1 MPGDLIL
8 LTGGT
13 GHIGFATLSY
23 ALNAGY
29 HVRASIRRPESVKEM
44 KAAPSIQPFLQ
55 NLSFVTVEDITKDG
69 AFDEALKDVVYVIHL
84 ASPLAKN
91 AGDDMENNVVQPAI
105 RGTMSMLESA
115 LKVPSVERI
124 VITSSEAAV
133 IPVMAMAGKPTDE
146 VFDQNSVVP
155 KPSGPYPNPF
165 AAYIASKVLS
175 LHATQDFMKE
185 KSPSFTVINIMP
197 SFVWG
202 KNELATTPKAA
213 VSGSN
218 ARVLEPLLGVKSPMG
233 LPGTTVHIDDVAML
247 HVEALNPKLQGN
259 QDFTANSEGIE
270 GLEWNDVPEIVAR
283 KFPEAVK
290 SGILPLGG
298 SQPTL
303 RLKYDASHTEKVFDF
318 KFKGLEE
325 QVTNV
330 AGWYIEL
337 VEKEKMGQAKA

>member
-1 MPGDLIL
+1 
-8 LTGGT
+8 
-13 GHIGFATLSY
+13 
-23 ALNAGY
+23 
-29 HVRASIRRPESVKEM
+29 
-44 KAAPSIQPFLQ
+44 
-55 NLSFVTVEDITKDG
+55 
-69 AFDEALKDVVYVIHL
+69 
-84 ASPLAKN
+84 
-91 AGDDMENNVVQPAI
+91 
-105 RGTMSMLESA
+105 
-115 LKVPSVERI
+115 
-124 VITSSEAAV
+124 
-133 IPVMAMAGKPTDE
+133 
-146 VFDQNSVVP
+146 
-155 KPSGPYPNPF
+155 
-165 AAYIASKVLS
+165 
-175 LHATQDFMKE
+175 
-185 KSPSFTVINIMP
+185 MP